1 MKSNNFE
8 KLIYPNQLDQVCYL
22 EANKNNTI
30 LHFVT
35 GKTINSGYNLKQF
48 EKILEEESD
57 FKRIHRSYIIN
68 INHINEINEDLYF
81 LKMSNDEVLPIT
93 ETSYFAEKAN

>member
-8 KLIYPNQLDQVCYL
+8 KLIYPNQLSQVCYL
-22 EANKNNTI
+22 EANKNNTV
-30 LHFVT
+30 LHFIT

-68 INHINEINEDLYF
+68 VTHISEVNEDLFF
-81 LKMSNDEVLPIT
+81 LKMSNEEVLPISEKSHFTT
-93 ETSYFAEKAN
+93 EVD